1 MFKKFKCSQEK
12 LYSQENT
19 HSKCKGED
27 YEVGISILATLVN
40 TEDELRVYFSWL
52 TFPHCEY

>member
-19 HSKCKGED
+19 HSKCKGEH

-40 TEDELRVYFSWL
+40 TEDELRVYFS
-52 TFPHCEY
+52 